1 MAGEEERPATA
12 QDAKYEL
19 DHTKRHQA
27 IPSLH
32 GGHDGGAAQQRD
44 RDLQDTVEVE
54 AVQTADNASEYP
66 PHEGAGNRDAAQ
78 QDHDPG
84 FAQELGRDME
94 QEIGRASCRE
104 RV

>member
-66 PHEGAGNRDAAQ
+66 PTK
-78 QDHDPG
+78 
-84 FAQELGRDME
+84 ELATATPPSK
-94 QEIGRASCRE
+94 ITIRASPRSWGGIWY
-104 RV
+104 RSQSA